1 MRHDPAMRKEPLT
14 HKVPEVTFLFWLI
27 KIAATTLGETAG
39 DAVTMSMNLG
49 YLAGTAIFAALFVI
63 GVRAQMSARRLHI
76 FLYWAVI
83 VATTTVGT
91 TLADLLDR
99 SVGIGY
105 VGGSSILLVLVIGTL
120 LIWRRSLGTVAVSSI
135 TTPAAEMFYWT
146 TILFSQTL
154 GTALGDWTADEE
166 GLGLGYQ
173 VASLVFAG
181 GLAIVALCYFATKL
195 SHALLFWTAFVLTRP
210 LGATVGDWLD
220 KPLTKGGMAM
230 SRYAA
235 SAVLLAIMIV
245 LILLDS
251 RIQSR
256 RHARPSNSAA
266 PS

>member
-1 MRHDPAMRKEPLT
+1 MRKEPLT

-49 YLAGTAIFAALFVI
+49 YLAGTAIFAVLFII
-63 GVRAQMSARRLHI
+63 GVRAQISARRLHV

-91 TLADLLDR
+91 TLADFLDR

-120 LIWRRSLGTVAVSSI
+120 LIWRRTLGTVAVSSI

-181 GLAIVALCYFATKL
+181 GLAIVAMCYFAAKL

-245 LILLDS
+245 FILLDS
-251 RIQSR
+251 RIQRR
-256 RHARPSNSAA
+256 RHIGSSNSAA
-266 PS
+266 PP